1 MSVSTAAIAILLA
14 GTDPVAIPPE
24 TPTADTPVIIA
35 EEVLETQPAA
45 PPPLDSGTIV
55 VTGSQEAPKSDPLE
69 AVNEQSFK
77 AVQAVDAAIV
87 APVAQHYEEGVPK
100 PVRKGFHNFLRNL
113 DEPVAFLHF
122 LLQLKP
128 GKAMETLGRFAI
140 NTTLGL
146 GGLIDVAKRD
156 PINLPHRPN
165 GLANTLGYYG
175 VGPGPYLVLPLIG
188 STTLRDVFGRV
199 VDLSVLPMAVGK
211 PLTEPA
217 VVLAKG
223 TLSSIDDRVEQD
235 DVLTRIQNSEYP
247 YQAMREYYLTRRQAE
262 IDVLKGRRADA
273 NISLDEIESY
283 RNLEEEDRANQPVT
297 PEPAPATEPA
307 PLELVH

>member
-1 MSVSTAAIAILLA
+1 MSVSTAAIAVLLA
-14 GTDPVAIPPE
+14 SAEPALAPPATE
-24 TPTADTPVIIA
+24 AVSTPVITS
-35 EEVLETQPAA
+35 EDVLAPLPA
-45 PPPLDSGTIV
+45 PPPPQDAGAIV
-55 VTGSQEAPKSDPLE
+55 VTGTADAPKADPLE
-69 AVNEQSFK
+69 AVNEKTYQ
-77 AVQAVDAAIV
+77 AVQAVDEAVV
-87 APVAQHYEEGVPK
+87 APVAHHYEEGVPK
-100 PVRKGFHNFLRNL
+100 PIRKGLHNFLTNL

-140 NTTLGL
+140 NTTLGI
-146 GGLIDVAKRD
+146 GGFVDVAKRQ
-156 PINLPHRPN
+156 PFNLPHRPN

-188 STTLRDVFGRV
+188 STTLRDVFGRM
-199 VDLSVLPMAVGK
+199 VDLSVLPAAVGK

-217 VVLAKG
+217 FVLSKG
-223 TLSSIDDRVEQD
+223 TLSSIDERVEND
-235 DVLTRIQNSEYP
+235 ELLTRIQNSEYP

-262 IDVLKGRRADA
+262 IEVLKGRRADA
-273 NISLDEIESY
+273 NISLEAIESY
-283 RNLEEEDRANQPVT
+283 RNLEEDDRADQPVT

>member
-1 MSVSTAAIAILLA
+1 MLLA
-14 GTDPVAIPPE
+14 GTEPALAPPATE
-24 TPTADTPVIIA
+24 SATAPVIVSEDA
-35 EEVLETQPAA
+35 VATQRAA
-45 PPPLDSGTIV
+45 PPAPAQDPNAIV
-55 VTGSQEAPKSDPLE
+55 VTGSSEPPKADPLE
-69 AVNEQSFK
+69 AVNEKTFK
-77 AVQAVDAAIV
+77 AVQAIDEAVV
-87 APVAQHYEEGVPK
+87 APVAHHYEEGVPK
-100 PVRKGFHNFLRNL
+100 PIRKGFRNFLRNL
-113 DEPVAFLHF
+113 NEPVAFLHF

-165 GLANTLGYYG
+165 GLANTLGFYG

-223 TLSSIDDRVEQD
+223 TLSSIDERVEQD
-235 DVLTRIQNSEYP
+235 EVLTRIQNSEYP
-247 YQAMREYYLTRRQAE
+247 YQAMREYYLTKRQAE
-262 IDVLKGRRADA
+262 IDVLKGKRADA

-283 RNLEEEDRANQPVT
+283 KNLEEEDRAPQ
-297 PEPAPATEPA
+297 PATPDVAPVIEPA